1 MPMGPHRSSNG
12 FVLLL
17 LLLHY
22 SRVSKYEHRRSPKET
37 ASASPDGAPFKSRF
51 LRAKEKGRETP
62 LLMQASREREV
73 EKEVPPLT
81 ITAESSN

>member
-12 FVLLL
+12 FVLL